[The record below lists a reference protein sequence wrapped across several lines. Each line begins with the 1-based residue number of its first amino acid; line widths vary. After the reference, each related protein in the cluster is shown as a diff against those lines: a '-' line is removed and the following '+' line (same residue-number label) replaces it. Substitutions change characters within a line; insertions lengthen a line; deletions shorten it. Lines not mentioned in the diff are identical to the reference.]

1 MKSKNNSV
9 WGIED
14 KATVDLLK
22 NTKIG
27 GSWLNLCAGDGR
39 FNNYLLEQASEVVA
53 VDIDEKALQKLA
65 KTATNTL
72 RKKLKPKVM
81 DITQPLLFENDSFD
95 WIFCTGAL
103 HLFPQ
108 SAFVKVVK
116 EAERILKPRGQII
129 IDFATDIKRTYA
141 DGSLWIIENEPNYK
155 LEEALIF
162 LKELFK
168 DYDLYIT
175 TDKVNP
181 EKVKLADK
189 EYTFTCN
196 FILLRAVKK

>member
-95 WIFCTGAL
+95 
-103 HLFPQ
+103 
-108 SAFVKVVK
+108 
-116 EAERILKPRGQII
+116 
-129 IDFATDIKRTYA
+129 
-141 DGSLWIIENEPNYK
+141 
-155 LEEALIF
+155 
-162 LKELFK
+162 
-168 DYDLYIT
+168 
-175 TDKVNP
+175 
-181 EKVKLADK
+181 
-189 EYTFTCN
+189 
-196 FILLRAVKK
+196 